1 MRPTE
6 IQGEERL
13 LTQVRRTR
21 ALLADNLLQRP
32 VKREKPEEPCYLRV
46 RLSMQIRFV
55 LEKRVKV
62 LLRYDKYRELERSS

>member
-6 IQGEERL
+6 IQGDERM

-32 VKREKPEEPCYLRV
+32 LKREKPRGLRYLRV
-46 RLSMQIRFV
+46 RLVSFYADSIYPV
-55 LEKRVKV
+55 NEC
-62 LLRYDKYRELERSS
+62 LERWKVKT